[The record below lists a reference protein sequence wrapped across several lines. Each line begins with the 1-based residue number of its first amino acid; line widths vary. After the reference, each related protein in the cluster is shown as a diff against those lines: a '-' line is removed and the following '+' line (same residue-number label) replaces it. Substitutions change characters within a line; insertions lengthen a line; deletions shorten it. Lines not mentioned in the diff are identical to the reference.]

1 MTESTISHDIT
12 SPAPGVLDAAAARAE
27 AAQPSLGATF
37 REIFRDLVTYREL
50 MYEFTRRDIRIRY
63 KQAVMGFGWA
73 IFMPILIVASG
84 VLVRFAMGQVSNS
97 TVGAAD
103 IAGIAVKGIAWAFF
117 VGTITFA
124 TGTLTTNHN
133 LIAKVYFPR
142 EVLPLSALLAQ
153 SFDTAI
159 GLTALLVLLPFL
171 GVSLQWSLL
180 WVPVLLGLLF
190 LITAA
195 ATLFLS
201 CANLFFRD
209 VKYIVQVLLTFGIFF
224 TPVFYEPAMM
234 GPKGAVYMQ
243 LNPLTP
249 ILEGLRLSVVGGHNL
264 LLPLTETTREGV
276 QAVAWN
282 PWMLLYSAGWAI
294 LGLLAASYLFHRSEP
309 AFAENV

>member
-1 MTESTISHDIT
+1 MTETTIARTPRADLRLPAVPA
-12 SPAPGVLDAAAARAE
+12 SPAPPEARRSIA
-27 AAQPSLGATF
+27 GTF
-37 REIFRDLVTYREL
+37 REIFDDLRTYREL
-50 MYEFTRRDIRIRY
+50 LFELARRDIRIRY

-84 VLVRFAMGQVSNS
+84 VLVRVAMGQMSGS
-97 TVGAAD
+97 GVGISD

-124 TGTLTTNHN
+124 TTTLTANHN
-133 LIAKVYFPR
+133 LISKVYFPR

-153 SFDTAI
+153 CLDTAI
-159 GLTALLVLLPFL
+159 GLVALGLLLPFL

-180 WVPVLLGLLF
+180 WAPLLLLVLF
-190 LITAA
+190 LVTAA

-234 GPKGAVYMQ
+234 GGRGAALMQ
-243 LNPLTP
+243 LNPLSP
-249 ILEGLRLSVVGGHNL
+249 ILEGLRLSIVEGHNL
-264 LLPLTETTREGV
+264 LEPLTVIGRSGE
-276 QAVAWN
+276 AILAWN
-282 PWMLLYSAGWAI
+282 P
-294 LGLLAASYLFHRSEP
+294 LGLLYAGACGTIGLALSALVFHRLEP